1 LAKVILPEP
10 PGAGEEREEETIARL
25 LEELL
30 PEAEAVATE
39 AEGGEDWI
47 VAWIL
52 VKASEMAERASYL
65 SSLLANCLRSSLR
78 SISKE
83 SMRESSE
90 EIFLW
95 RRSTSN

>member
-25 LEELL
+25 EELL
-30 PEAEAVATE
+30 PEAETVATE
-39 AEGGEDWI
+39 AEGGGDWI